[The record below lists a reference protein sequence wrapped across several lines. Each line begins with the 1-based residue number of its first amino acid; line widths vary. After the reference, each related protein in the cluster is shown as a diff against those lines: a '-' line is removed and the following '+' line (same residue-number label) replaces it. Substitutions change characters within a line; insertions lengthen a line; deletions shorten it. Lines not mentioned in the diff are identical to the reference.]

1 MDNVTQT
8 SWVALPN
15 VSRTPYPKGSDNIT
29 QDLWIERLNG
39 KQKLIRG
46 EIKMPKNFNEY
57 EKKIID
63 KILELDE
70 KGALIEAVN
79 ILTDK
84 SKLLGRATFNFCIKD
99 DELELFCEKKIE
111 TSNHEDINFLKDV
124 EKKLYDFIFLI
135 KYLEKEGYIVL
146 IDTKNSPSSK
156 SQLSQNI
163 PLESYVSKEMAKLLR
178 KEIKPLHNL
187 LILKREK
194 YLDHAIYSEIK
205 RDWWYRILTIITIV
219 VSIASAFLERA
230 CTSSVIIKNAIK
242 IEKNQEDDSVDRNK
256 NPITSKNKTDSNKT
270 DSCKEKKHDSKFLVK
285 PKN

>member
-1 MDNVTQT
+1 
-8 SWVALPN
+8 
-15 VSRTPYPKGSDNIT
+15 
-29 QDLWIERLNG
+29 
-39 KQKLIRG
+39 
-46 EIKMPKNFNEY
+46 MPKKFNEY

-70 KGALIEAVN
+70 KNALIEAVN

-84 SKLLGRATFNFCIKD
+84 SRLLGKTTFDFCIKD
-99 DELELFCEKKIE
+99 NDLELFCAKKIE
-111 TSNHEDINFLKDV
+111 TSNHEDISFLKDV
-124 EKKLYDFIFLI
+124 KKNLYDFIFLI

-156 SQLSQNI
+156 SKLSQNI

-205 RDWWYRILTIITIV
+205 RDWWYRILAIITIV
-219 VSIASAFLERA
+219 VSVK
-230 CTSSVIIKNAIK
+230 SVY
-242 IEKNQEDDSVDRNK
+242 Q
-256 NPITSKNKTDSNKT
+256 
-270 DSCKEKKHDSKFLVK
+270 
-285 PKN
+285 

>member
-1 MDNVTQT
+1 M
-8 SWVALPN
+8 L
-15 VSRTPYPKGSDNIT
+15 
-29 QDLWIERLNG
+29 
-39 KQKLIRG
+39 
-46 EIKMPKNFNEY
+46 KNFNEY

-70 KGALIEAVN
+70 KGASIIEAVN

-84 SKLLGRATFNFCIKD
+84 SKLLGRATFNFYIKD
-99 DELELFCEKKIE
+99 DELELFYEK
-111 TSNHEDINFLKDV
+111 HEDINFFKDV

-135 KYLEKEGYIVL
+135 KYLEKESYIVL
-146 IDTKNSPSSK
+146 IDTNKSFSSE

-163 PLESYVSKEMAKLLR
+163 PLESYVSKEMAILLR
-178 KEIKPLHNL
+178 KKIKPLHNL
-187 LILKREK
+187 LILKKEK
-194 YLDHAIYSEIK
+194 YLDHAIYSEKK
-205 RDWWYRILTIITIV
+205 RDWWYRILAIITIV
-219 VSIASAFLERA
+219 VSVASAFLERA

-270 DSCKEKKHDSKFLVK
+270 DSNKIDSCKEKKHDSKFLVK